1 MTDSAA
7 PLGFPDG
14 PRSDLDR
21 VLAELVENAQ
31 KVQAT
36 QGRLRSLLRASRIVV
51 EGLELSV
58 VLRRI
63 VEAAIELVGARYGA
77 IGIVAADGSLEQF
90 IHVGMPDDLV
100 KIIGHLPEGH
110 GLLGAVIA
118 DQAPIRLEHLSSDPR
133 SSGFPK
139 GHPAMDSFLGVP
151 VKVRGEVYG
160 NLYLSDHEEGGFSA
174 EDEELLVALAA
185 TAGVAIDNAR
195 LFDETVRRQRWAAAT
210 AEISSTLLG
219 DGIDDSLELVADRV
233 AELADVDLVLVVV
246 PEQAD
251 ELHIEVARGAL
262 AENVRDATFAAAGT
276 LAGRAQ
282 ESGQPTL
289 SDEEFVSQADP
300 SLVFGPGIAIP
311 LTTAGASLGVLV
323 LLRLAGRA
331 RFTMSDLEM
340 VSDFAAHSTV
350 ALELSRS
357 RADQQRLAV
366 LEDRG
371 RIARDL
377 HDHVIQRLFAAGLGL
392 QHISGHVSDP
402 AIKLKLDDEV
412 TALDAAITEIRTAI
426 FTLNAQDAGR
436 RPSLRHRLID
446 IVSEVSDL
454 FETAPRISFVGPIDL
469 MVPGELGETLSAVLR
484 EGLTNVARHAHATET
499 TASVV
504 LVDRVVSLTIVDDGV
519 GVDPAKVRSS
529 GLANLASRAAE
540 WGGQFSLTAGAPS
553 GTVLDWRAPIDS
565 AEEKAKA

>member
-1 MTDSAA
+1 MADSDA
-7 PLGFPDG
+7 PLAFPDE

-21 VLAELVENAQ
+21 VLGDLVESAQ

-36 QGRLRSLLRASRIVV
+36 QGRLRSLLHATRIVV

-100 KIIGHLPEGH
+100 MAIGHLPEGH

-118 DQAPIRLEHLSSDPR
+118 DQAPIRLEHLSANRR
-133 SSGFPK
+133 SSGFPD

-160 NLYLSDHEEGGFSA
+160 NLYLADHEGDGFSS
-174 EDEELLVALAA
+174 EDEQLLVALAA

-195 LFDETVRRQRWAAAT
+195 LFDETMRRQRWAAAT
-210 AEISSTLLG
+210 AQLTSTLLS
-219 DGIDDSLELVADRV
+219 DGIDDSLGLIADRV
-233 AELADVDLVLVVV
+233 VQLADVNAALVMA
-246 PEQAD
+246 PD
-251 ELHIEVARGAL
+251 EEGMLRVEVARGPL
-262 AENVRDATFAAAGT
+262 AASVQAGIFAAAGT
-276 LAGRAQ
+276 LAGRAL
-282 ESGQPTL
+282 ESEQPTL
-289 SDEEFVSQADP
+289 SDEQFASTVDP
-300 SLVFGPGIAIP
+300 TLTFGPGIAVP
-311 LTTAGASLGVLV
+311 LTVAGTSIGVLV
-323 LLRLAGRA
+323 LLRVAGRP
-331 RFTMSDLEM
+331 RFTMSDLEL
-340 VSDFAAHSTV
+340 VSDFASYSTV

-377 HDHVIQRLFAAGLGL
+377 HDHVIQRLFAAGLTL
-392 QHISGHVSDP
+392 QHISGLVADP
-402 AIKLKLDDEV
+402 AIRLKLDDEV

-426 FTLNAQDAGR
+426 FTLNAHDAAR
-436 RPSLRHRLID
+436 QPSLRHRLID

-454 FETAPRISFVGPIDL
+454 FQTPPRISFVGPIDL
-469 MVPGELGETLSAVLR
+469 MIPPELGEAIAAVLR
-484 EGLTNVARHAHATET
+484 EGLSNVARHARATET
-499 TASVV
+499 SATVA
-504 LVDRVVSLTIVDDGV
+504 LVDRVVTVTITDNGI
-519 GVDPAKVRSS
+519 GVDPAALRNS
-529 GLANLASRAAE
+529 GLANLATRAAE
-540 WGGQFSLTAGAPS
+540 CGGEFSLTAGAPR
-553 GTVLDWRAPIDS
+553 GTLLDWHAPVD
-565 AEEKAKA
+565 ATEDKAKA